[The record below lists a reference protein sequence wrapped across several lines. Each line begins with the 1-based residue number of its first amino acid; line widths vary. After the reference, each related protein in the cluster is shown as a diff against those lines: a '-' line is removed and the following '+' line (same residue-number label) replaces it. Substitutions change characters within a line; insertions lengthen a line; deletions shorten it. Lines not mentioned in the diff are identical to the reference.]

1 MVYSKAKCVSLS
13 TMPFLL
19 SCNANGGPFKNSPP
33 ENARILATERNANNP
48 SVISHPEKFRM
59 EYMNYE
65 KRDLSPWQSY
75 LISLYL

>member
-1 MVYSKAKCVSLS
+1 MSLS

-19 SCNANGGPFKNSPP
+19 SCNANGGPFKNSPS

-65 KRDLSPWQSY
+65 KKDLSH
-75 LISLYL
+75 